1 MGKIAKKKFQTVMCH
16 TTLSK
21 DIMEPLY
28 VELPKPVY
36 IPKEEV
42 EKCKIGSDFHY
53 LIMKYVA
60 EAWEKDHKYLEKYKD
75 RDRKR
80 RRALAKA
87 AKRQGL

>member
-1 MGKIAKKKFQTVMCH
+1 MGKTAKKKFKVVMCH

-28 VELPKPVY
+28 VELPKAVY

-60 EAWEKDHKYLEKYKD
+60 EAWAKDFKHLKTYKD

-80 RRALAKA
+80 KCALAKA